1 LIAQDLALQGFIA
14 STRDVGEA
22 GAACRRTAEALGF
35 QHFLYGLRI
44 AVSLSQ
50 PRQFVL
56 SGYPQGWRSH
66 YDEQGFMAID
76 PVLARGAVSVL
87 PFGWDEIERTTPN
100 AKRLFDDAAVF
111 GLHHGLTVP
120 IHGANGEFGLMSL
133 ARAEPL
139 PQGVVRARLFQRAH
153 WITANIQERMR
164 QLVLDAGTA
173 HEPRLTIREKE
184 CLRHAA
190 QGLKTSAIAGALHIA
205 ESTVVYHL
213 NAAERKLGVKKRSHA
228 IARAVA
234 LGAVEPDRFPSRISS
249 SNLIELAKR

>member
-1 LIAQDLALQGFIA
+1 MIGQDLVLQGVIA
-14 STRDVGEA
+14 ATRDVAEA
-22 GAACRRTAEALGF
+22 GTACRRIAEALGF

-56 SGYPQGWRSH
+56 SGYPPGWRSR
-66 YDEQGFMAID
+66 YDEQGFMSID
-76 PVLARGAVSVL
+76 PVLARGAVSVM
-87 PFGWDEIERTTPN
+87 PFGWDEIDRTLPN
-100 AKRLFDDAAVF
+100 NARLFEEAAAF

-133 ARAEPL
+133 ARLKPL
-139 PQGVVRARLFQRAH
+139 PQGAQRARLLQRAH
-153 WITANIQERMR
+153 WITANLQERIR
-164 QLVLDAGTA
+164 QIVLDAGA
-173 HEPRLTIREKE
+173 VREPRLTLRETE

-190 QGLKTSAIAGALHIA
+190 QGLKTSAIAGAMHIA

-249 SNLIELAKR
+249 SNLIELTKQ